1 MTSHIQVEIER
12 GKSKFRFIIKR
23 TFLKLNLLHQV
34 AISDQNAKLVE
45 KLFGV
50 PPIKLIYNGK
60 ACTNITDEYDEV
72 KSEIERYN
80 LDPVA
85 NVFITIAQYN
95 PQKNIPRLVRCFNK
109 LIDSGEDMVLL
120 VIGSGYDSLSI

>member
-1 MTSHIQVEIER
+1 M
-12 GKSKFRFIIKR
+12 
-23 TFLKLNLLHQV
+23 

-72 KSEIERYN
+72 KSEIECYN
-80 LDPVA
+80 LNPVA
-85 NVFITIAQYN
+85 NVFIMI
-95 PQKNIPRLVRCFNK
+95 VR
-109 LIDSGEDMVLL
+109 
-120 VIGSGYDSLSI
+120 